1 MSAAGHRGCARPDCY
16 WGINHVSLDHVL
28 RLTVRF
34 HVGGYHREA
43 DVALPAGSS
52 LADLIPEIVTLC
64 GAPRISRPWHAMTA
78 GGQQLDAAVPL
89 HQTPLDHGSVIV
101 LTPRHESAAPVIRD
115 AAESLVATAPGTG
128 ASGLPTAASLAG
140 CAGLIILVLAFHP
153 ASVALAV
160 GAAAAVAM
168 FIWAR
173 RFRALGTAAV
183 LLATLAAGA
192 SVLEAADPADRL
204 TPDTLGWAGLAAVG
218 AMLASLLCTG
228 VLGGVGTR
236 TGAALISLAVFATVG
251 ACGSF
256 LPAHATGPVVAAAA
270 LVVGTGIPVIAALPG
285 WASKAAG
292 LRVPRVPTA
301 GQDLAVADEVQV
313 DVDDRAR
320 RAQRL
325 HEGFSLGTAAAL
337 APALLTI
344 GGQGG
349 GFALATCV
357 AAAGAVLLHAARHHQ
372 PVVAWAWLLIGLAG
386 AVGAALAAAH
396 GSGHPLQLGIAGL
409 VVLAAVAAPAWTPHV
424 RDLEPTTVVWW
435 ERAESLAVAAAL
447 PLAAHQA
454 GLFALIRGLG

>member
-1 MSAAGHRGCARPDCY
+1 MPGPTVT
-16 WGINHVSLDHVL
+16 WGIIHVSLDHVL

-115 AAESLVATAPGTG
+115 AAESLVATAPGAGT
-128 ASGLPTAASLAG
+128 SGLATAASLTG
-140 CAGLIILVLAFHP
+140 CAGLIVLVLAFQP
-153 ASVALAV
+153 VSVALAV
-160 GAAAAVAM
+160 GAVAALAM
-168 FIWAR
+168 LVWQR
-173 RFRALGTAAV
+173 RFQALGTATI
-183 LLATLAAGA
+183 LLTAAAAGT

-204 TPDTLGWAGLAAVG
+204 TPDTLGWAGLAATG
-218 AMLASLLCTG
+218 AMLAALLLTA
-228 VLGGVGTR
+228 VLGGLGAR
-236 TGAALISLAVFATVG
+236 TGAALVAVAGFTTLGVGGAFLPEHAASPGVASAAVIVG
-251 ACGSF
+251 AG
-256 LPAHATGPVVAAAA
+256 V
-270 LVVGTGIPVIAALPG
+270 PVIAALPG

-301 GQDLAVADEVQV
+301 GQDLGVADEVQS

-325 HEGFSLGTAAAL
+325 HEGLSLGTAAAMV
-337 APALLTI
+337 PAALTL
-344 GGQGG
+344 GWQGG
-349 GFALATCV
+349 GFALAICV
-357 AAAGAVLLHAARHHQ
+357 AVAGAVLLHAARHHQ
-372 PVVAWAWLLIGLAG
+372 PVVAWAWLLIGIAG
-386 AVGAALAAAH
+386 AVGTALAAAH
-396 GSGHPLQLGIAGL
+396 GSGHPVQLGIAGL
-409 VVLAAVAAPAWTPHV
+409 VVLAAVTAPVWTPHV

-435 ERAESLAVAAAL
+435 ERAESLAVAAVL